1 MPDSFTRRGF
11 IARTG
16 ALVGMV
22 PAVGLLGSTQAAPAC
37 ASAATATRGTAS
49 GRLFFREPEAA
60 FVDAAVSRLIPKDDL
75 GPGALEANVTGF
87 IDQQLAGPYG
97 RADRW
102 YMVGPWPKPEETI
115 AGQAADASAQGN
127 KSPAQQAE
135 ASAEGTKGRGD
146 HEAPSKTGQGYQLKQ
161 TPAELYRDAI
171 AAIDQHCQQQSGKPF
186 AQLSSDQQDD
196 LLHQLEAGKVNLGE
210 LPGDTFFALLWQN
223 TQEGFLADPVYEGN
237 RDFVGWKLIGFP
249 GPRYNYVQD
258 IEKHGQRYDA
268 PYVSLVGRDP
278 NRRREAL

>member
-1 MPDSFTRRGF
+1 MPDSLTRRGF

-16 ALVGMV
+16 ALLGLA
-22 PAVGLLGSTQAAPAC
+22 PTFGLLGCARGEPPPAAAGR
-37 ASAATATRGTAS
+37 ALAT
-49 GRLFFREPEAA
+49 GRAFFREQEAA
-60 FVDAAVSRLIPKDDL
+60 FVDAAVSRLIPKDEL
-75 GPGALEANVTGF
+75 GPGALEANVTSF

-97 RADRW
+97 RAYRW
-102 YMVGPWPKPEETI
+102 YMEGPWPKPEATGSGGGDE
-115 AGQAADASAQGN
+115 AFAQGN
-127 KSPAQQAE
+127 KSPAQQSE
-135 ASAEGTKGRGD
+135 ASAEGTKGAGN
-146 HEAPSKTGQGYQLKQ
+146 HKAPSKTGQGYQLKQ

-186 AQLSSDQQDD
+186 AQLSSAQQDD
-196 LLHQLEAGKVNLGE
+196 LLHQLEAGKVDLGE

-237 RDFVGWKLIGFP
+237 RDFAGWKLIGFP
-249 GPRYNYVQD
+249 GPRYNYVYD